1 MKDNNALFWHKIN
14 VFCALI
20 SRWYY
25 TWIMRARCFFR
36 QVHLGTYCTFYGKT
50 FIQRSSNSS
59 ITIDDGCQFRSK
71 HLSALLGI
79 NHPCIVA
86 TIVPYASIKIG
97 KHCGFSGTTITAF
110 TSIHIGNNVR
120 CATNTTI
127 CDSDWHL
134 DDPRATA
141 AKPIVIEDNV
151 WLGYNVT
158 VWKGVTIGKNSLI
171 GAHSVVTKD
180 IPANV
185 VAAGNPC
192 QVIKQL
198 DIK

>member
-1 MKDNNALFWHKIN
+1 MKDHNAIFWHK
-14 VFCALI
+14 VDVLCALI

-25 TWIMRARCFFR
+25 TLMMRTRCYMR
-36 QVHLGTYCTFYGKT
+36 HVDLGLNCKFYGKT
-50 FIQRSSNSS
+50 FIQRAINSR
-59 ITIDDGCQFRSK
+59 IVIGDDCHFRSK

-86 TIVPYASIKIG
+86 TIVPEAVIKIG
-97 KHCGFSGTTITAF
+97 NHCGFSGTTITAF
-110 TSIHIGNNVR
+110 TSIEIGNNVR

-134 DDPRATA
+134 DDPRTTPS
-141 AKPIVIEDNV
+141 KPIIIEDNV

-158 VWKGVTIGKNSLI
+158 VWKGVTIGKNSII
-171 GAHSVVTKD
+171 GANSLVTKD

-185 VAAGNPC
+185 IAAGNPC
-192 QVIKQL
+192 RVIKHL
-198 DIK
+198 